1 MSKNLVRLSLV
12 IPQEMRSA
20 LEELAEYPY
29 ASVSNAAVVLIK
41 ESLTRRENKPERDVN
56 DVIELLANFTEKE
69 LTLVS
74 LKASERL
81 LMLLE
86 QGKKESADV
95 APEA

>member
-1 MSKNLVRLSLV
+1 M
-12 IPQEMRSA
+12 IPKELRQA

-29 ASVSNAAVVLIK
+29 ASVSNAAVVLMR

-69 LTLVS
+69 LSLVN

-86 QGKKESADV
+86 QEKEELPDV
-95 APEA
+95 SPEA